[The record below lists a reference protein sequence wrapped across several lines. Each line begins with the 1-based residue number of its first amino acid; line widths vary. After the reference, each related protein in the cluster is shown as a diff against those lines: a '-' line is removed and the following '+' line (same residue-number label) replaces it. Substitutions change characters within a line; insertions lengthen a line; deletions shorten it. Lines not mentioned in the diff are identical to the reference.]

1 MGIVRSHHRLGFSC
15 TTSCVQCL
23 CVYVC
28 VRGRWSIAE
37 GRPKQTV
44 LLSDCSLT
52 SLAVPVIETG
62 IDVFVTGEASHEHS
76 ASPFRLLD
84 LVTNTVKAD
93 VDLSGS
99 QFGQVRTGHSLVG
112 FHASSQGAR
121 CNVTSVDST
130 FTLHCVGLSS
140 LAWFVAFG

>member
-1 MGIVRSHHRLGFSC
+1 VFNAC
-15 TTSCVQCL
+15 
-23 CVYVC
+23 VC
-28 VRGRWSIAE
+28 VCVSCRWSIAE

-44 LLSDCSLT
+44 LLPDCSLT
-52 SLAVPVIETG
+52 SLAVPVIDTG

-99 QFGQVRTGHSLVG
+99 QFGQVRSEDSLPFFTCEQSRRTMQRGIHEFSVR
-112 FHASSQGAR
+112 GA
-121 CNVTSVDST
+121 
-130 FTLHCVGLSS
+130 LSS
-140 LAWFVAFG
+140 LDWRAAYCRPGPRCVL

>member
-1 MGIVRSHHRLGFSC
+1 MLNAC
-15 TTSCVQCL
+15 
-23 CVYVC
+23 VC
-28 VRGRWSIAE
+28 VCVSCRWSIAE

-52 SLAVPVIETG
+52 SLAVPIIETG

-99 QFGQVRTGHSLVG
+99 QFGQVRIDRPLPFFTCNQSQCTMQHDIRG
-112 FHASSQGAR
+112 F
-121 CNVTSVDST
+121 SVRAA
-130 FTLHCVGLSS
+130 LCGQALRLGL
-140 LAWFVAFG
+140 

>member
-1 MGIVRSHHRLGFSC
+1 MC
-15 TTSCVQCL
+15 
-23 CVYVC
+23 VC
-28 VRGRWSIAE
+28 VSCRWSIAE

-99 QFGQVRTGHSLVG
+99 QFGQVRSEDSLPFFTCKQSRCTMQRDIRG
-112 FHASSQGAR
+112 FSVHAAFCGLELVDLVCCIWLVLALHR
-121 CNVTSVDST
+121 CVK
-130 FTLHCVGLSS
+130 
-140 LAWFVAFG
+140 